1 MTLLWF
7 PVEALCLVHRAGG
20 GWKAVEAGS
29 GCPVISWSTL
39 WGHEFSCGTILPE
52 VSAIIQ
58 SAHPLG

>member
-20 GWKAVEAGS
+20 GWKAVEAG
-29 GCPVISWSTL
+29 CPVIPWSTL
-39 WGHEFSCGTILPE
+39 WGHEFSCGTVLPE